1 MRKKLCAVHT
11 ILNFDEV
18 INTPF
23 VQKFADAHKE
33 EVEVFNIMDDSLLSD
48 TRADGMNAR
57 IAHRM
62 LCYAKA
68 AEGSGADGVIVTC
81 TSVNEATKM
90 IRPLLRIPIINIEEP
105 TAEAAAKTGGKIGIL
120 ATVATSP
127 AAIGR
132 VIEEK
137 AAESGKEVTLIP
149 RVVEGAF
156 ELLCAGKRDEHDKQ
170 VRAALYELAKEVDCV
185 VFAQIS
191 MSLLTHDEIGVPL
204 YKIGFPGLE
213 KILSLMEENSR

>member
-1 MRKKLCAVHT
+1 MKKLCAIHT

-23 VQKFADAHKE
+23 VEKFADQHKE
-33 EVEVFNIMDDSLLSD
+33 NLEVFNIMDDSLLRD
-48 TRADGMNAR
+48 TRANGMTPE

-90 IRPLLRIPIINIEEP
+90 IKPFLQIPIINIEEP
-105 TAEAAAKTGGKIGIL
+105 TAEAAAQVGGKIGIL
-120 ATVATSP
+120 ATLTTSP
-127 AAIGR
+127 VAIGR

-137 AAESGKEVTLIP
+137 AAEMGKEVTLVTK
-149 RVVEGAF
+149 VVEGAF
-156 ELLCAGKRDEHDKQ
+156 ELLCEGKREEHDRQ
-170 VRAALYELAKEVDCV
+170 VRNALYELAKEVDCV

-191 MSLLTHDEIGVPL
+191 MSLMPHDEIEVPL
-204 YKIGFPGLE
+204 FKIGFPGLE
-213 KILSLMEENSR
+213 RIYSLMEEK